1 MTIDEVYKIVTYL
14 VDKHQ
19 GTYVSPEDFNTV
31 INMAQYQYLE
41 SMIDKT
47 GNINSNNRTSP
58 PGTIV
63 NSAISDKLSKFYN
76 ELSLAVSTTPGVT
89 LGTAPKP
96 AGIWTATSIRT
107 SANRPIKKVFDDNL
121 ATHLVNPIDAP
132 SVTDPIYMEISDA
145 FKFYPTNVV
154 APVLGY
160 IRTPNKMVWAY
171 TGDLVYSAG
180 GGTGVTPTS
189 GSVQPEWAVSDMNEI
204 IYIAIGIIGI
214 PLKDVDLIRASQ
226 TIKNEGQ

>member
-1 MTIDEVYKIVTYL
+1 MNINEVYKIVTYL

-19 GTYVSPEDFNTV
+19 GTYISPEDFNTV

-47 GNINSNNRTSP
+47 GNVNSNNRVSP
-58 PGTIV
+58 PGVIV
-63 NSAISDKLSKFYN
+63 NSAISDKLSKFYS
-76 ELSLAVSTTPGVT
+76 EVSLAVVTTPGAT

-96 AGIWTATSIRT
+96 ASMWTATSLRT

-121 ATHLVNPIDAP
+121 AAHLVNPIDAP
-132 SVTDPIYMEISDA
+132 TVTDPVYMEISDA

-154 APVLGY
+154 APILGY
-160 IRTPNKMVWAY
+160 IRKPNAMVWAY
-171 TGDLVYSAG
+171 TGDLVYSSG
-180 GGTGVTPTS
+180 GGVSVTPTT
-189 GSVQPEWAVSDMNEI
+189 GSVQPEWGDSDMNEI

-214 PLKDVDLIRASQ
+214 PLKDRDLITASQ
-226 TIKNEGQ
+226 TIKNGGQ

>member
-47 GNINSNNRTSP
+47 GNVNSNNRNSP
-58 PGTIV
+58 PGVIV
-63 NSAISDKLSKFYN
+63 NSAISDKLSKFYV
-76 ELSLAVSTTPGVT
+76 EVSLAVSTVAGAT

-96 AGIWTATSIRT
+96 AGMWTATSLRT
-107 SANRPIKKVFDDNL
+107 STNRPIKKVFDDNL
-121 ATHLVNPIDAP
+121 ANHLVNPIDAP
-132 SVTDPIYMEISDA
+132 TVTDPVYMEMNGT

-154 APVLGY
+154 APILGY

-171 TGDLVYSAG
+171 TGDLVYSSG
-180 GGTGVTPTS
+180 GGTGVTPTT
-189 GSVQPEWAVSDMNEI
+189 GSVQPEWGDSDMNEI

-214 PLKDVDLIRASQ
+214 NLKDGDLLRAAQ
-226 TIKNEGQ
+226 NIKAQ